1 MKTIIKICSIISV
14 FVLSLMLIPKTYA
27 SISLADGYS
36 ICSSFTFSEDM
47 PIDEGL
53 EMIKPYILLYEDE
66 FIEEDYD
73 FTWECLSGTRYEFR
87 CKFANNKILNVQT
100 NITILA
106 NTSGKY
112 VVAESWDPRK
122 EVIYVFEDSLD
133 DGKTV
138 NDCLSEVW
146 NERWMCNRDPQF
158 NIPTDLVGE
167 SEVYVGNYVAYDNEV
182 HEVKYKAIIDSSSSE
197 GIQKPTDTPNT
208 NTPTE
213 KPGDTNT
220 PNDTV
225 DDSNNFFD
233 NITESDTNSI
243 LLIGLGTVVLIAI
256 IFIIYKIGKVM
267 VMWLRR

>member
-1 MKTIIKICSIISV
+1 MKTIIKIFSIISV

-27 SISLADGYS
+27 STSLADGYS

-53 EMIKPYILLYEDE
+53 ELIKPYILMYQDE

-112 VVAESWDPRK
+112 VVAESWDPRR

-138 NDCLSEVW
+138 NEV
-146 NERWMCNRDPQF
+146 
-158 NIPTDLVGE
+158 V
-167 SEVYVGNYVAYDNEV
+167 SY
-182 HEVKYKAIIDSSSSE
+182 S
-197 GIQKPTDTPNT
+197 
-208 NTPTE
+208 
-213 KPGDTNT
+213 
-220 PNDTV
+220 
-225 DDSNNFFD
+225 
-233 NITESDTNSI
+233 ITEYFSVEENTQR
-243 LLIGLGTVVLIAI
+243 
-256 IFIIYKIGKVM
+256 FIILMAGYFDDLCHVCLLYPHFRAL
-267 VMWLRR
+267 V